1 MAKLLLGRHFRTGYW
16 HAGTEQ
22 VFKEVRPLSFAP
34 VEVSD
39 TIDMDGADTVIIVG
53 GDGTAVGVHIMGG
66 NPDVV
71 WIRFPTDGCD
81 DNRMTDV
88 YKRQRQSSIQ

>member
-1 MAKLLLGRHFRTGYW
+1 MAKLWLGRHFRTGYRR
-16 HAGTEQ
+16 AGTEQ

-53 GDGTAVGVHIMGG
+53 GDGAAVGIHVMGG

-71 WIRFPTDGCD
+71 WIWFPAYGCD
-81 DNRMTDV
+81 DNRVTEFLAV
-88 YKRQRQSSIQ
+88 